1 MQEIY
6 RVKTSPVALS
16 DNMIIGEKYRITLL
30 TEALVRLEYSED
42 GVFEDRATQTV
53 LFRDFPK
60 TGYHVVRNADGIE
73 VHTSM
78 LHLIYNEKEF
88 SSHGLSIQIK
98 GNLSAYHSIWH
109 YGEKVHDLQGTAR
122 TLDDVNGEVELGHGV
137 VSRFGYSIL
146 DDSKSQILLDD
157 GWIEPRKKGVSDLY
171 FFGYGHDYKQALND
185 FYRLCGKTPM
195 LPRYALGNWWSR
207 YYKYSEE
214 SYMELMDKFDEKNI
228 PFTVAVIDM
237 DWHQVDVDPKYGSGW
252 TGYTWNKKLFP
263 DPKRFLGKLH
273 DRGMHTTLNVHP
285 ADGVQGCEEM
295 YVDMAKEMGVDYENE
310 DPVVCDP
317 ASPKFMDAYFKYLH
331 HPREAEGV
339 DFWWIDWQQGG
350 VTRQPGLDP
359 LWVLNHMHYCDSARD
374 GRWPLILSRFAG
386 PGSQRYP
393 VGFSGDTI
401 VTWESLRFQPYFT
414 ATASNIGYGWWSHD
428 IGGHMFGYRDEEL
441 EARWYQLGVFSPINR
456 LHSSCS
462 PFSGKEPWN
471 FRPEIRAIMDDALRL
486 RHRMIPYLHTMNWRA
501 SRTGLPLVEPMYWGS
516 PDIDAAYHVPNEY
529 MFGTELLAAPIT
541 EPMDKSSRRGK
552 ADVWLPQG
560 DWFDF
565 FTGRRYSA
573 SSPNGRRMTVWR
585 PLDGIPVFAKAGG
598 IVPMQPLSE
607 GDSINSV
614 DNPQHLEIIV
624 FPGAD
629 GDFTLMEDSGHYS
642 RQITPATTAIT
653 YRWRKDGATSALTV
667 SPAQGDVHALPARR
681 TWDFL
686 FRGITDSDISVQA
699 DGASVD
705 SDRRYDAETL
715 TLQVTVADVS
725 TRSEIRVTIGDTT
738 MAADPRMEDVF
749 DILRHAEMRYLTKE
763 QAYAAIAENGI
774 DALATMDSLEHVSGP
789 DMEDCSDSHMPSAV
803 RQALTEVLLRS

>member
-1 MQEIY
+1 
-6 RVKTSPVALS
+6 
-16 DNMIIGEKYRITLL
+16 
-30 TEALVRLEYSED
+30 
-42 GVFEDRATQTV
+42 
-53 LFRDFPK
+53 
-60 TGYHVVRNADGIE
+60 
-73 VHTSM
+73 
-78 LHLIYNEKEF
+78 
-88 SSHGLSIQIK
+88 
-98 GNLSAYHSIWH
+98 
-109 YGEKVHDLQGTAR
+109 
-122 TLDDVNGEVELGHGV
+122 
-137 VSRFGYSIL
+137 
-146 DDSKSQILLDD
+146 
-157 GWIEPRKKGVSDLY
+157 
-171 FFGYGHDYKQALND
+171 
-185 FYRLCGKTPM
+185 
-195 LPRYALGNWWSR
+195 
-207 YYKYSEE
+207 
-214 SYMELMDKFDEKNI
+214 
-228 PFTVAVIDM
+228 
-237 DWHQVDVDPKYGSGW
+237 
-252 TGYTWNKKLFP
+252 
-263 DPKRFLGKLH
+263 
-273 DRGMHTTLNVHP
+273 
-285 ADGVQGCEEM
+285 
-295 YVDMAKEMGVDYENE
+295 
-310 DPVVCDP
+310 
-317 ASPKFMDAYFKYLH
+317 
-331 HPREAEGV
+331 
-339 DFWWIDWQQGG
+339 
-350 VTRQPGLDP
+350 
-359 LWVLNHMHYCDSARD
+359 
-374 GRWPLILSRFAG
+374 
-386 PGSQRYP
+386 
-393 VGFSGDTI
+393 
-401 VTWESLRFQPYFT
+401 
-414 ATASNIGYGWWSHD
+414 
-428 IGGHMFGYRDEEL
+428 
-441 EARWYQLGVFSPINR
+441 
-456 LHSSCS
+456 
-462 PFSGKEPWN
+462 
-471 FRPEIRAIMDDALRL
+471 MDDALRL

-598 IVPMQPLSE
+598 IVSE

-789 DMEDCSDSHMPSAV
+789 DME
-803 RQALTEVLLRS
+803 LLRFAYAERRPSSADGGAAPILARMSPLPEYATGEATAARHRPMSRHDAPDRRRSHTCGTDPPTPRCARSAYPRHVARNHPHAGRSSSIRACSTRHPARCRTQ

>member
-1 MQEIY
+1 
-6 RVKTSPVALS
+6 
-16 DNMIIGEKYRITLL
+16 
-30 TEALVRLEYSED
+30 
-42 GVFEDRATQTV
+42 
-53 LFRDFPK
+53 
-60 TGYHVVRNADGIE
+60 
-73 VHTSM
+73 
-78 LHLIYNEKEF
+78 
-88 SSHGLSIQIK
+88 
-98 GNLSAYHSIWH
+98 
-109 YGEKVHDLQGTAR
+109 
-122 TLDDVNGEVELGHGV
+122 
-137 VSRFGYSIL
+137 
-146 DDSKSQILLDD
+146 
-157 GWIEPRKKGVSDLY
+157 
-171 FFGYGHDYKQALND
+171 
-185 FYRLCGKTPM
+185 
-195 LPRYALGNWWSR
+195 
-207 YYKYSEE
+207 
-214 SYMELMDKFDEKNI
+214 
-228 PFTVAVIDM
+228 
-237 DWHQVDVDPKYGSGW
+237 
-252 TGYTWNKKLFP
+252 
-263 DPKRFLGKLH
+263 
-273 DRGMHTTLNVHP
+273 
-285 ADGVQGCEEM
+285 
-295 YVDMAKEMGVDYENE
+295 
-310 DPVVCDP
+310 
-317 ASPKFMDAYFKYLH
+317 
-331 HPREAEGV
+331 
-339 DFWWIDWQQGG
+339 
-350 VTRQPGLDP
+350 
-359 LWVLNHMHYCDSARD
+359 
-374 GRWPLILSRFAG
+374 
-386 PGSQRYP
+386 
-393 VGFSGDTI
+393 
-401 VTWESLRFQPYFT
+401 
-414 ATASNIGYGWWSHD
+414 
-428 IGGHMFGYRDEEL
+428 
-441 EARWYQLGVFSPINR
+441 
-456 LHSSCS
+456 
-462 PFSGKEPWN
+462 
-471 FRPEIRAIMDDALRL
+471 MDDAPRL

-516 PDIDAAYHVPNEY
+516 PDIAAAYHVPNEY

>member
-1 MQEIY
+1 
-6 RVKTSPVALS
+6 
-16 DNMIIGEKYRITLL
+16 
-30 TEALVRLEYSED
+30 
-42 GVFEDRATQTV
+42 
-53 LFRDFPK
+53 
-60 TGYHVVRNADGIE
+60 
-73 VHTSM
+73 
-78 LHLIYNEKEF
+78 
-88 SSHGLSIQIK
+88 
-98 GNLSAYHSIWH
+98 
-109 YGEKVHDLQGTAR
+109 
-122 TLDDVNGEVELGHGV
+122 
-137 VSRFGYSIL
+137 
-146 DDSKSQILLDD
+146 
-157 GWIEPRKKGVSDLY
+157 
-171 FFGYGHDYKQALND
+171 
-185 FYRLCGKTPM
+185 
-195 LPRYALGNWWSR
+195 
-207 YYKYSEE
+207 
-214 SYMELMDKFDEKNI
+214 
-228 PFTVAVIDM
+228 
-237 DWHQVDVDPKYGSGW
+237 
-252 TGYTWNKKLFP
+252 
-263 DPKRFLGKLH
+263 
-273 DRGMHTTLNVHP
+273 
-285 ADGVQGCEEM
+285 
-295 YVDMAKEMGVDYENE
+295 
-310 DPVVCDP
+310 
-317 ASPKFMDAYFKYLH
+317 
-331 HPREAEGV
+331 
-339 DFWWIDWQQGG
+339 
-350 VTRQPGLDP
+350 
-359 LWVLNHMHYCDSARD
+359 
-374 GRWPLILSRFAG
+374 
-386 PGSQRYP
+386 
-393 VGFSGDTI
+393 
-401 VTWESLRFQPYFT
+401 
-414 ATASNIGYGWWSHD
+414 
-428 IGGHMFGYRDEEL
+428 
-441 EARWYQLGVFSPINR
+441 
-456 LHSSCS
+456 
-462 PFSGKEPWN
+462 
-471 FRPEIRAIMDDALRL
+471 MDDALRL

-541 EPMDKSSRRGK
+541 EPMDKSSRRG
-552 ADVWLPQG
+552 
-560 DWFDF
+560 
-565 FTGRRYSA
+565 
-573 SSPNGRRMTVWR
+573 
-585 PLDGIPVFAKAGG
+585 KAGG

>member
-1 MQEIY
+1 MNTQPFTNSKGVISGNCW
-6 RVKTSPVALS
+6 RIGVLS
-16 DNMIIGEKYRITLL
+16 DSLLRLEWSDTGEFNDDATLMAVNRDFGTPPEYSTSIADGLL
-30 TEALVRLEYSED
+30 TVETTALRLTYDMRPFS
-42 GVFEDRATQTV
+42 
-53 LFRDFPK
+53 
-60 TGYHVVRNADGIE
+60 
-73 VHTSM
+73 
-78 LHLIYNEKEF
+78 KE
-88 SSHGLSIQIK
+88 GLSIVVK
-98 GNLSAYHSIWH
+98 GVKDTKTNTWH
-109 YGEKVHDLQGTAR
+109 FGDAQEGNMKGTAR
-122 TLDDVNGEVELGHGV
+122 TLDWADGAIPLNDGV
-137 VSRFGYSIL
+137 VSRDGIRAFEDCYPSAAKTMGIPP
-146 DDSKSQILLDD
+146 DS
-157 GWIEPRKKGVSDLY
+157 GEPVEFDLTDPRFVRAY
-171 FFGYGHDYKQALND
+171 FDMHHDL
-185 FYRLCGKTPM
+185 
-195 LPRYALGNWWSR
+195 
-207 YYKYSEE
+207 E
-214 SYMELMDKFDEKNI
+214 
-228 PFTVAVIDM
+228 
-237 DWHQVDVDPKYGSGW
+237 
-252 TGYTWNKKLFP
+252 
-263 DPKRFLGKLH
+263 
-273 DRGMHTTLNVHP
+273 
-285 ADGVQGCEEM
+285 ADGI
-295 YVDMAKEMGVDYENE
+295 
-310 DPVVCDP
+310 
-317 ASPKFMDAYFKYLH
+317 
-331 HPREAEGV
+331 

-738 MAADPRMEDVF
+738 MAPDPRMEDVF

-763 QAYAAIAENGI
+763 QAYAAITENGI

>member
-1 MQEIY
+1 
-6 RVKTSPVALS
+6 
-16 DNMIIGEKYRITLL
+16 
-30 TEALVRLEYSED
+30 
-42 GVFEDRATQTV
+42 
-53 LFRDFPK
+53 
-60 TGYHVVRNADGIE
+60 
-73 VHTSM
+73 
-78 LHLIYNEKEF
+78 
-88 SSHGLSIQIK
+88 
-98 GNLSAYHSIWH
+98 
-109 YGEKVHDLQGTAR
+109 
-122 TLDDVNGEVELGHGV
+122 
-137 VSRFGYSIL
+137 
-146 DDSKSQILLDD
+146 
-157 GWIEPRKKGVSDLY
+157 
-171 FFGYGHDYKQALND
+171 
-185 FYRLCGKTPM
+185 
-195 LPRYALGNWWSR
+195 
-207 YYKYSEE
+207 
-214 SYMELMDKFDEKNI
+214 
-228 PFTVAVIDM
+228 
-237 DWHQVDVDPKYGSGW
+237 
-252 TGYTWNKKLFP
+252 
-263 DPKRFLGKLH
+263 
-273 DRGMHTTLNVHP
+273 
-285 ADGVQGCEEM
+285 
-295 YVDMAKEMGVDYENE
+295 
-310 DPVVCDP
+310 
-317 ASPKFMDAYFKYLH
+317 
-331 HPREAEGV
+331 
-339 DFWWIDWQQGG
+339 
-350 VTRQPGLDP
+350 
-359 LWVLNHMHYCDSARD
+359 
-374 GRWPLILSRFAG
+374 
-386 PGSQRYP
+386 
-393 VGFSGDTI
+393 
-401 VTWESLRFQPYFT
+401 
-414 ATASNIGYGWWSHD
+414 
-428 IGGHMFGYRDEEL
+428 
-441 EARWYQLGVFSPINR
+441 
-456 LHSSCS
+456 
-462 PFSGKEPWN
+462 
-471 FRPEIRAIMDDALRL
+471 
-486 RHRMIPYLHTMNWRA
+486 
-501 SRTGLPLVEPMYWGS
+501 MYWGS

-598 IVPMQPLSE
+598 IVPMQPLAE

-738 MAADPRMEDVF
+738 MAPDPRMEDVF

>member
-1 MQEIY
+1 MNTQPFTNSKGVISGNCW
-6 RVKTSPVALS
+6 RIGVLS
-16 DNMIIGEKYRITLL
+16 DSLLRLEWSDTGEFNDDATLMAVNRDFGTPPEYSTSIADGLL
-30 TEALVRLEYSED
+30 TVETTALRLTYDMRPFS
-42 GVFEDRATQTV
+42 
-53 LFRDFPK
+53 
-60 TGYHVVRNADGIE
+60 
-73 VHTSM
+73 
-78 LHLIYNEKEF
+78 KE
-88 SSHGLSIQIK
+88 GLSIVVK
-98 GNLSAYHSIWH
+98 GVKDTKTNTWH
-109 YGEKVHDLQGTAR
+109 FGDAQEGNMKGTAR
-122 TLDDVNGEVELGHGV
+122 TLDWADGAIPLNDGV
-137 VSRFGYSIL
+137 VSRDGWSVL
-146 DDSKSQILLDD
+146 DDSNTCLFADNGDIK
-157 GWIEPRKKGVSDLY
+157 PRKNAGIDLY
-171 FFGYGHDYKQALND
+171 FFGHGHRYADAVAD
-185 FYRLCGKTPM
+185 FCRLSGRSPL

-207 YYKYSEE
+207 FHRYTSEE
-214 SYMELMDKFDEKNI
+214 YVALMDRFKSEGI
-228 PFTVAVIDM
+228 PFTTSVIDM
-237 DWHQVDVDPKYGSGW
+237 DWHLVDDVDPKYGSGW
-252 TGYTWNKKLFP
+252 TGYTWNRKLIP
-263 DPKRFLGKLH
+263 DPQRFLGDLH
-273 DRGMHTTLNVHP
+273 ERGCHVSLNVHP
-285 ADGVQGCEEM
+285 RDGIRAFEDCYPSAAKTMGIPPDSGEPVEFDLTDPRFVRAYFDIHHDLEADGI
-295 YVDMAKEMGVDYENE
+295 
-310 DPVVCDP
+310 
-317 ASPKFMDAYFKYLH
+317 
-331 HPREAEGV
+331 

-598 IVPMQPLSE
+598 IAPMQPLSE

-738 MAADPRMEDVF
+738 MAPDPRMEDVF

>member
-1 MQEIY
+1 
-6 RVKTSPVALS
+6 
-16 DNMIIGEKYRITLL
+16 
-30 TEALVRLEYSED
+30 
-42 GVFEDRATQTV
+42 
-53 LFRDFPK
+53 
-60 TGYHVVRNADGIE
+60 
-73 VHTSM
+73 
-78 LHLIYNEKEF
+78 
-88 SSHGLSIQIK
+88 
-98 GNLSAYHSIWH
+98 
-109 YGEKVHDLQGTAR
+109 
-122 TLDDVNGEVELGHGV
+122 
-137 VSRFGYSIL
+137 
-146 DDSKSQILLDD
+146 
-157 GWIEPRKKGVSDLY
+157 
-171 FFGYGHDYKQALND
+171 
-185 FYRLCGKTPM
+185 
-195 LPRYALGNWWSR
+195 
-207 YYKYSEE
+207 
-214 SYMELMDKFDEKNI
+214 
-228 PFTVAVIDM
+228 
-237 DWHQVDVDPKYGSGW
+237 
-252 TGYTWNKKLFP
+252 
-263 DPKRFLGKLH
+263 
-273 DRGMHTTLNVHP
+273 
-285 ADGVQGCEEM
+285 
-295 YVDMAKEMGVDYENE
+295 
-310 DPVVCDP
+310 
-317 ASPKFMDAYFKYLH
+317 
-331 HPREAEGV
+331 
-339 DFWWIDWQQGG
+339 
-350 VTRQPGLDP
+350 
-359 LWVLNHMHYCDSARD
+359 
-374 GRWPLILSRFAG
+374 
-386 PGSQRYP
+386 
-393 VGFSGDTI
+393 
-401 VTWESLRFQPYFT
+401 
-414 ATASNIGYGWWSHD
+414 
-428 IGGHMFGYRDEEL
+428 
-441 EARWYQLGVFSPINR
+441 
-456 LHSSCS
+456 
-462 PFSGKEPWN
+462 
-471 FRPEIRAIMDDALRL
+471 MDDALRL

-516 PDIDAAYHVPNEY
+516 PDIDATYHVPNEY

-738 MAADPRMEDVF
+738 MAPDPRMEDVF

-763 QAYAAIAENGI
+763 
-774 DALATMDSLEHVSGP
+774 
-789 DMEDCSDSHMPSAV
+789 
-803 RQALTEVLLRS
+803 

>member
-1 MQEIY
+1 
-6 RVKTSPVALS
+6 
-16 DNMIIGEKYRITLL
+16 
-30 TEALVRLEYSED
+30 
-42 GVFEDRATQTV
+42 
-53 LFRDFPK
+53 
-60 TGYHVVRNADGIE
+60 
-73 VHTSM
+73 
-78 LHLIYNEKEF
+78 
-88 SSHGLSIQIK
+88 
-98 GNLSAYHSIWH
+98 
-109 YGEKVHDLQGTAR
+109 
-122 TLDDVNGEVELGHGV
+122 
-137 VSRFGYSIL
+137 
-146 DDSKSQILLDD
+146 
-157 GWIEPRKKGVSDLY
+157 
-171 FFGYGHDYKQALND
+171 
-185 FYRLCGKTPM
+185 
-195 LPRYALGNWWSR
+195 
-207 YYKYSEE
+207 
-214 SYMELMDKFDEKNI
+214 
-228 PFTVAVIDM
+228 
-237 DWHQVDVDPKYGSGW
+237 
-252 TGYTWNKKLFP
+252 
-263 DPKRFLGKLH
+263 
-273 DRGMHTTLNVHP
+273 
-285 ADGVQGCEEM
+285 
-295 YVDMAKEMGVDYENE
+295 
-310 DPVVCDP
+310 
-317 ASPKFMDAYFKYLH
+317 
-331 HPREAEGV
+331 
-339 DFWWIDWQQGG
+339 
-350 VTRQPGLDP
+350 
-359 LWVLNHMHYCDSARD
+359 
-374 GRWPLILSRFAG
+374 
-386 PGSQRYP
+386 
-393 VGFSGDTI
+393 
-401 VTWESLRFQPYFT
+401 
-414 ATASNIGYGWWSHD
+414 
-428 IGGHMFGYRDEEL
+428 
-441 EARWYQLGVFSPINR
+441 
-456 LHSSCS
+456 
-462 PFSGKEPWN
+462 
-471 FRPEIRAIMDDALRL
+471 MDDALRL

-585 PLDGIPVFAKAGG
+585 PLDGIPVFAK
-598 IVPMQPLSE
+598 
-607 GDSINSV
+607 
-614 DNPQHLEIIV
+614 
-624 FPGAD
+624 D

>member
-1 MQEIY
+1 
-6 RVKTSPVALS
+6 
-16 DNMIIGEKYRITLL
+16 
-30 TEALVRLEYSED
+30 
-42 GVFEDRATQTV
+42 
-53 LFRDFPK
+53 
-60 TGYHVVRNADGIE
+60 
-73 VHTSM
+73 
-78 LHLIYNEKEF
+78 
-88 SSHGLSIQIK
+88 
-98 GNLSAYHSIWH
+98 
-109 YGEKVHDLQGTAR
+109 
-122 TLDDVNGEVELGHGV
+122 
-137 VSRFGYSIL
+137 
-146 DDSKSQILLDD
+146 
-157 GWIEPRKKGVSDLY
+157 
-171 FFGYGHDYKQALND
+171 
-185 FYRLCGKTPM
+185 
-195 LPRYALGNWWSR
+195 
-207 YYKYSEE
+207 
-214 SYMELMDKFDEKNI
+214 
-228 PFTVAVIDM
+228 
-237 DWHQVDVDPKYGSGW
+237 
-252 TGYTWNKKLFP
+252 
-263 DPKRFLGKLH
+263 
-273 DRGMHTTLNVHP
+273 
-285 ADGVQGCEEM
+285 
-295 YVDMAKEMGVDYENE
+295 
-310 DPVVCDP
+310 
-317 ASPKFMDAYFKYLH
+317 
-331 HPREAEGV
+331 
-339 DFWWIDWQQGG
+339 
-350 VTRQPGLDP
+350 
-359 LWVLNHMHYCDSARD
+359 
-374 GRWPLILSRFAG
+374 
-386 PGSQRYP
+386 
-393 VGFSGDTI
+393 
-401 VTWESLRFQPYFT
+401 
-414 ATASNIGYGWWSHD
+414 
-428 IGGHMFGYRDEEL
+428 
-441 EARWYQLGVFSPINR
+441 
-456 LHSSCS
+456 
-462 PFSGKEPWN
+462 
-471 FRPEIRAIMDDALRL
+471 MDDALRL

-642 RQITPATTAIT
+642 RQITPATTAIP
-653 YRWRKDGATSALTV
+653 YRWSKDGAT
-667 SPAQGDVHALPARR
+667 
-681 TWDFL
+681 
-686 FRGITDSDISVQA
+686 
-699 DGASVD
+699 
-705 SDRRYDAETL
+705 TL

>member
-1 MQEIY
+1 MNTQPFTNSKGVISGNCW
-6 RVKTSPVALS
+6 RIGVLS
-16 DNMIIGEKYRITLL
+16 DSLLRLEWSDTGEFNDDATLMAVNRDFGTPPEYSTSIADGLL
-30 TEALVRLEYSED
+30 TVETTALRLTYDMRPFS
-42 GVFEDRATQTV
+42 
-53 LFRDFPK
+53 
-60 TGYHVVRNADGIE
+60 
-73 VHTSM
+73 
-78 LHLIYNEKEF
+78 KE
-88 SSHGLSIQIK
+88 GLSIVVK
-98 GNLSAYHSIWH
+98 GVKDTKTNTWH
-109 YGEKVHDLQGTAR
+109 FGDAQEGNMKGTAR
-122 TLDDVNGEVELGHGV
+122 TLDWADGAIPLNDGV
-137 VSRFGYSIL
+137 VSRDGWSVL
-146 DDSKSQILLDD
+146 DDSNTCLFADNGDIK
-157 GWIEPRKKGVSDLY
+157 PRKNAGIDLY
-171 FFGYGHDYKQALND
+171 FFGHGHRYADAVAD
-185 FYRLCGKTPM
+185 FCRLSGRSPL

-207 YYKYSEE
+207 FHRYTSEE
-214 SYMELMDKFDEKNI
+214 YVALMDRFKSEGI
-228 PFTVAVIDM
+228 PFTTSVIDM
-237 DWHQVDVDPKYGSGW
+237 DWHLVDDVDPKYGSGW
-252 TGYTWNKKLFP
+252 TGYTWNRKLIP
-263 DPKRFLGKLH
+263 DPQRFLGDLH
-273 DRGMHTTLNVHP
+273 ERGCHVSLNVHP
-285 ADGVQGCEEM
+285 RDGIRAFEDC
-295 YVDMAKEMGVDYENE
+295 YPSAAKTMGISPDSGEPVEFDLT
-310 DPVVCDP
+310 DPRFVR
-317 ASPKFMDAYFKYLH
+317 AYFDMH
-331 HPREAEGV
+331 HDLEADGV

-607 GDSINSV
+607 RDSINSV

-738 MAADPRMEDVF
+738 MAPDPRMEDVF

-763 QAYAAIAENGI
+763 QAYAAITENGI